1 MDLEAMVAMCFSC
14 IEDQSLDFPS
24 EIQWVVGL
32 VWVGLAG
39 WVGMQVG
46 GLVSEQVGAWVSR
59 WVARWVG
66 EWFHCLMEWVGGYVS
81 GWVCGWAR
89 LARSVVVCIFSKR
102 RTLVQIKHLNI
113 PGPRAAAGKA
123 PWHSLWGSKARH
135 QEWGG

>member
-14 IEDQSLDFPS
+14 IEDQSLDFPV

-32 VWVGLAG
+32 VWVGLGG

-89 LARSVVVCIFSKR
+89 LARSVVGCIFLR
-102 RTLVQIKHLNI
+102 
-113 PGPRAAAGKA
+113 
-123 PWHSLWGSKARH
+123 
-135 QEWGG
+135 GGHWCR